1 MSREVHATASLQI
14 GPEFLW
20 SAGVQAMGKASSL
33 LTPRPDRLRIGP
45 EINRGAYGTVYSGT
59 LGGRPV
65 AVKEIHRL
73 LVNYASENEEDL
85 EAVVTGFRREWELLE
100 AAKHP
105 NVVYLV
111 GVFNQDRK
119 VLLVMERV
127 EQTLENFLKNR
138 KGISLKRS
146 RLPSAWQW
154 HQDCC
159 FSTSMIPKFSIVT

>member
-1 MSREVHATASLQI
+1 MPTPSLQI

-20 SAGVQAMGKASSL
+20 STGVQAMGKASSL

-85 EAVVTGFRREWELLE
+85 EAVVTGFRRECELLE

-105 NVVYLV
+105 NVVDFL
-111 GVFNQDRK
+111 GVFNQDRIECCW
-119 VLLVMERV
+119 LW
-127 EQTLENFLKNR
+127 
-138 KGISLKRS
+138 
-146 RLPSAWQW
+146 SAW
-154 HQDCC
+154 
-159 FSTSMIPKFSIVT
+159 SKRLRIS